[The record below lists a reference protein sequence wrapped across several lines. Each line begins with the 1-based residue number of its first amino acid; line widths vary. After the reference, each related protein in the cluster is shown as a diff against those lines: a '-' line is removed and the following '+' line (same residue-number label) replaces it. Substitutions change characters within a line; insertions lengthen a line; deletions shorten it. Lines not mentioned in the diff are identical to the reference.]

1 MSLPQTYRAIQPD
14 EKGQPILKQFPLQQ
28 PSTNQVLVKVEFA
41 PINPTDILKL
51 NGDFYSNSYDPNSR
65 YGSEGSGIVAAVGD
79 NLKRSFKVGDRVH
92 VRFGSW
98 SQYLL
103 ADSEE
108 IYPIL
113 QEDISLE
120 DASAHWV
127 NAATVHH
134 MAAVAEK
141 GGHKAVIHTAAA
153 SAVGKLLIRY
163 FKQKGIKSIN
173 VVRREEQVEELKK
186 EGADYVLNSTA
197 LDFEDKLK
205 ELAEKEKATLA
216 FEAVAG
222 EFTNVILKSQ
232 PAGSTCLVYGVLG
245 GFDVKDISIM
255 ELFKGKTI
263 GGHYLPDHMEE
274 YTRKGELEKLFKEL
288 HELLPT
294 VFKTHIHKVFKVQEI
309 NEAFAYY
316 EKNSSK
322 GKVVLKLN

>member
-1 MSLPQTYRAIQPD
+1 MSLPQTYKAVQPD
-14 EKGQPILKQFPLQQ
+14 EKGQPILKEFPLQQ
-28 PSTNQVLVKVEFA
+28 PSTNQVLVRVEFS
-41 PINPTDILKL
+41 PINPTDIFKL
-51 NGDFYSNSYDPNSR
+51 AGDYNSYDPYSR

-92 VRFGSW
+92 TRFGSW

-103 ADSEE
+103 TDSEE
-108 IYPIL
+108 VYPVL

-134 MAAVAEK
+134 MGALAER

-153 SAVGKLLIRY
+153 SAVGKMLIKY
-163 FKQKGIKSIN
+163 FKPRGIKVIN
-173 VVRREEQVEELKK
+173 VVRRDEQVEELKK
-186 EGADYVLNSTA
+186 EGADYVLNSTTP
-197 LDFEDKLK
+197 DFEEKLK

-222 EFTNVILKSQ
+222 EFTNVILRSQ
-232 PAGSTCLVYGVLG
+232 PTGSTCLVYGALTG
-245 GFDVKDISIM
+245 WDVKNISIM

-263 GGHYLPDHMEE
+263 GGQYLPDHMEE
-274 YTRKGELEKLFKEL
+274 YAKRGELEKLFTEL

-294 VFKTHIHKVFKVQEI
+294 VFKTHIHKSFKVEDI
-309 NEAFAYY
+309 KEAFAYY